1 MSISRITH
9 ILLTSVFAFS
19 IIFASNCG
27 QPKKVLNVLVF
38 CETKGFH
45 HNSISVGTI
54 AILELGKQN
63 NFRVDTTSISDVFTD
78 DNLKKY
84 DVVVFL
90 NTTGDALN
98 DDEQNAFKR
107 FIESGKGYVGIHAAT
122 DTEYDWEWYGG
133 LIGGAYFKRHPQ
145 GQFDAEIVVED
156 KTHPSTKMLPD
167 RWKWKDEWYDFRV
180 NPRDKVKVLAS
191 VDEKT
196 YQGGEMGDH
205 PIIWYQMYD
214 GGRAFYTG
222 LGHMDE
228 NYKDPLFLQHL
239 LGGIRWAA
247 GVE

>member
-1 MSISRITH
+1 MSILKINC
-9 ILLTSVFAFS
+9 ILLTLVFTIF
-19 IIFASNCG
+19 IIFASFG
-27 QPKKVLNVLVF
+27 QPKKSFNVLVF
-38 CETKGFH
+38 SKTKGFH
-45 HNSISVGTI
+45 HNSISAGAS
-54 AILELGKQN
+54 AIMALGMKN
-63 NFRVDTTSISDVFTD
+63 NFSVDTTSKSEVFTD
-78 DNLKKY
+78 KNLKKY
-84 DVVVFL
+84 NVVVFL

-98 DDEQNAFKR
+98 DDEQNAFVR
-107 FIESGKGYVGIHAAT
+107 FIKSGKGYVGVHAAT

-133 LIGGAYFKRHPQ
+133 LIGGAYFKRHPA

-156 KTHPSTKMLPD
+156 KNHPSTKMLPD
-167 RWKWKDEWYDFRV
+167 RWKWKDEWYDFKV
-180 NPRDKVKVLAS
+180 NPRGKVKVLAS

-196 YQGGEMGDH
+196 YKGGEMGDH

-228 NYKDPLFLQHL
+228 NYKDPLYLQHL